1 MRSNLKEIT
10 KITPLSIINLFNF
23 NQNSKIIPKTT
34 ILMLQL
40 GPHFP
45 LNSPKINPQIII
57 YLNLSLWWQQRSF
70 KKMMIIRVMSQRI
83 LHLII
88 LRSIMYFLNIN
99 RSKISI
105 INRNMSTILNNK
117 WLRITNFKRRK
128 SLKGRMMTLWNWT
141 CQIWNRH

>member
-10 KITPLSIINLFNF
+10 KTIPLSIINLYNL
-23 NQNSKIIPKTT
+23 NPNSKIITKTRSH
-34 ILMLQL
+34 IIQL
-40 GPHFP
+40 VPRFP
-45 LNSPKINPQIII
+45 PNSPKINLQIII
-57 YLNLSLWWQQRSF
+57 SQSLSLWSQAKNF
-70 KKMMIIRVMSQRI
+70 KMTMIMQVMFQRI